1 MDGAGQV
8 AAAGDRGESFASR
21 LSTFIVGTPVPAPAT
36 GSGVK
41 APQWRHHLCKDALAP
56 TMDVVLILSSAPP
69 SDAPAAP
76 LNPQAAARAR
86 MLAMQAARRGLP
98 PPAPAGGHS
107 VLREGQMKAS
117 LWRCGD
123 EAQQVWSVDLTMA
136 KIWKAG
142 TKGEVRHEIPGM
154 TWSPDGRR
162 FAVLHRLVLVDAGD
176 EGKAPAQHP
185 RRFITV
191 HRVSDGYREVLYE
204 LPPTSLAVQQ
214 PTMGGCVWT
223 SSTLKHKAFSAGFPS
238 LPKLTAPVDPALSS
252 TGPAVRLMPH
262 QLAAANA
269 RAAANASGLASE
281 QPISDVRGIGPALHA
296 LPYIH
301 LEESKDRLVRNTE
314 EGTSTAMYKA
324 ARDKAA
330 QRRKCFSDE
339 EDVDVSMLVA
349 WTNDRLDFLLEGSA
363 YLGALELASSPSSAM
378 HGTQPQ
384 QILSAALSA
393 NLQHLHLIVRK
404 PDELKELKA
413 EEQIVLT
420 QYQLPLQ
427 IVTSGSAP
435 IFRKLSP
442 LLGPACVLAKLS
454 ADLHALSTQVL
465 AHLHFIRTTYSTM
478 RTHAATWQSH
488 CRTVS
493 EQFYSRPD
501 APTRAGLER
510 DMMLL
515 LTTGRVTDALD
526 HLLAGNE
533 GLTQGVLDKMKDEM
547 LRAADK
553 LAEDFG
559 KDVSQAAE
567 RMLVTYEEVKGC
579 VTWTTRFGALLS
591 DSAAITTEIEA
602 NIALLQMAL
611 KRGLKAQREAEC
623 EGLAWEEFFNWWNV
637 ERDRQDR
644 LRCAEGGEAAK
655 PHHDALT
662 VAELIRRG
670 FVSPTLDH
678 ALYGVPLPTQPQ
690 DFSDRREAAPDT
702 ASLAAS
708 HSPDSAVE
716 LLAATCAKVGS
727 ETYHA
732 GPGDLRSRLKRLRGR
747 LNTFAEASTTG
758 GIAEHRCDP
767 PKLFAGSSTHVPPS
781 LQDSPTSASL
791 TTLFET
797 VLKSSSKLF
806 SEALERTMS
815 YSQPMSSS
823 FAGESLFSSSSMGS
837 ARDHHSTH
845 ASSQAS
851 CGALLVREILLE
863 GTAMMGRGAPEF
875 LLVASS
881 RPGGADGSFSE
892 LHVTASTIS
901 QSSPLTGGP
910 GSSPRTAFIS
920 CALGVSSIVL
930 DFDWYGQLLIALVS
944 TESALAIRRQLLVWR
959 PRDVLRE
966 LNSAASVRAD
976 GSQQVKPIAS
986 ITLDGPDSRASRLSL
1001 NRFKSTAAI
1010 FSEPEL
1016 AATGTAEADQQTQV
1030 SYWDLSGIDAED
1042 ISM

>member
-8 AAAGDRGESFASR
+8 ASAADRGESFASR

-41 APQWRHHLCKDALAP
+41 APQWRHHLCKDAIAP
-56 TMDVVLILSSAPP
+56 TMDVVLMLSSASA

-98 PPAPAGGHS
+98 PPATPGGHS
-107 VLREGQMKAS
+107 LLREGQMKAS

-123 EAQQVWSVDLTMA
+123 EAQQVWSVDLTLA

-142 TKGEVRHEIPGM
+142 TKGEVKHEIPGM

-176 EGKAPAQHP
+176 EGKASTQHP

-223 SSTLKHKAFSAGFPS
+223 SSTLKHKAPSAGFPS

-314 EGTSTAMYKA
+314 EGTSTAMYTA

-339 EDVDVSMLVA
+339 EDVDVSMLVT

-363 YLGALELASSPSSAM
+363 YLGALELASPTSSTM
-378 HGTQPQ
+378 HGTEPQ

-393 NLQHLHLIVRK
+393 NLQHLHLVVRK
-404 PDELKELKA
+404 PVQLEA

-427 IVTSGSAP
+427 IQTSGSAP
-435 IFRKLSP
+435 LVRNLSP

-591 DSAAITTEIEA
+591 DSAAITTEIDA
-602 NIALLQMAL
+602 NIVLLQMAL
-611 KRGLKAQREAEC
+611 KRCLKAQREAEC

-644 LRCAEGGEAAK
+644 LRRAEGGEAAK

-678 ALYGVPLPTQPQ
+678 TLYGVPLPTQPQ

-716 LLAATCAKVGS
+716 LLAATRARIGS
-727 ETYHA
+727 EETYQA
-732 GPGDLRSRLKRLRGR
+732 RPGDLRSRLRRLRER

-758 GIAEHRCDP
+758 GNAAHRSDAP
-767 PKLFAGSSTHVPPS
+767 MLFAGPSTHVPPL
-781 LQDSPTSASL
+781 LQDSSTSASL

-815 YSQPMSSS
+815 YSQPRSSSS
-823 FAGESLFSSSSMGS
+823 FAGESLFSSSSMVS

-851 CGALLVREILLE
+851 CGALLVRETLLE
-863 GTAMMGRGAPEF
+863 GTAMMGTDAPEF

-881 RPGGADGSFSE
+881 RPGGADGAFSE

-901 QSSPLTGGP
+901 QSSTPTDGP
-910 GSSPRTAFIS
+910 RSYPQTAFIS
-920 CALGVSSIVL
+920 CALGASSIVL

-944 TESALAIRRQLLVWR
+944 TESALATRRQLLIWR
-959 PRDVLRE
+959 PRDVWRE
-966 LNSAASVRAD
+966 FNSAASVRGDAL
-976 GSQQVKPIAS
+976 QQVKPIAS

-1010 FSEPEL
+1010 FSEPES
-1016 AATGTAEADQQTQV
+1016 AALGTTEAGQQTQV